1 MKRIIFII
9 AILFTC
15 MSFAQKPK
23 KNVRQIEKAIHQQKH
38 NITRQKQIQLKQ
50 NERHTQIKDRRKIS
64 TKKHTTKSKVNNII
78 ATKEIRGLQQQ
89 TKQIQK
95 EIHQSEK
102 DLSAN
107 KKDVENRLRKIITL
121 DTEIEQH
128 KKNINTISTDIKQLN
143 GNIGIIKGQIKWLKA
158 QFLQRRARFI
168 RSMRYMAR
176 HRSIQDKLMFIF
188 SAKSLT
194 QMYRRLRFVRE
205 YAAYQRAQG
214 ELLKQKQL
222 QIDEKHVQLN
232 NVRIGKRNL
241 LYKGRQE
248 KAKIEQKKTAQQNI
262 VTSLQKDQK
271 VIQKVIAERQ
281 KKQQIINNQIDR
293 LVSIEIA
300 KARQRAIAEA
310 KAKAAER
317 AAEAKRRAAEIARK
331 KAVAAQAARENARR
345 IAEAKERERIAKK
358 EAQERA
364 ARAEK
369 ERLEAQSKAEKAAR
383 EASAAR
389 KAAEAEATA
398 KKARELKKAQQR
410 EAAAKL
416 EEQKAKEYALQ
427 EKAKA
432 AQAAREAE
440 AARIAAE
447 RKAAVDRDRAA
458 KEQAAAQRAENNS
471 ASNLMTSAD
480 RAATGSFANNRGR
493 LPMPVLGRI
502 ITHFGTYNVKGLK
515 NIRLNSSGID
525 IKASAGSP
533 VRSVFK
539 GEVSA
544 ISYIAGSVLVMIRH
558 GAYISVY
565 GGLGHVNVRRGQTV
579 STGQFIGTLDDGG
592 ILQFQLRK
600 ERAKLNPEAWIR

>member
-310 KAKAAER
+310 
-317 AAEAKRRAAEIARK
+317 
-331 KAVAAQAARENARR
+331 
-345 IAEAKERERIAKK
+345 
-358 EAQERA
+358 
-364 ARAEK
+364 
-369 ERLEAQSKAEKAAR
+369 
-383 EASAAR
+383 AR

>member
-1 MKRIIFII
+1 M
-9 AILFTC
+9 
-15 MSFAQKPK
+15 
-23 KNVRQIEKAIHQQKH
+23 QI
-38 NITRQKQIQLKQ
+38 
-50 NERHTQIKDRRKIS
+50 
-64 TKKHTTKSKVNNII
+64 
-78 ATKEIRGLQQQ
+78 
-89 TKQIQK
+89 
-95 EIHQSEK
+95 
-102 DLSAN
+102 

-214 ELLKQKQL
+214 ELLKQRQL

-369 ERLEAQSKAEKAAR
+369 
-383 EASAAR
+383 
-389 KAAEAEATA
+389 
-398 KKARELKKAQQR
+398 
-410 EAAAKL
+410 
-416 EEQKAKEYALQ
+416 
-427 EKAKA
+427 
-432 AQAAREAE
+432 
-440 AARIAAE
+440 
-447 RKAAVDRDRAA
+447 
-458 KEQAAAQRAENNS
+458 
-471 ASNLMTSAD
+471 
-480 RAATGSFANNRGR
+480 
-493 LPMPVLGRI
+493 
-502 ITHFGTYNVKGLK
+502 
-515 NIRLNSSGID
+515 
-525 IKASAGSP
+525 
-533 VRSVFK
+533 
-539 GEVSA
+539 
-544 ISYIAGSVLVMIRH
+544 
-558 GAYISVY
+558 
-565 GGLGHVNVRRGQTV
+565 
-579 STGQFIGTLDDGG
+579 
-592 ILQFQLRK
+592 
-600 ERAKLNPEAWIR
+600 